1 VERVADNRN
10 IDRQSVNSTS
20 RPAYCSSNITA
31 ASAAM
36 TTRLVGYNTGL
47 FQGTTPNVCLSQQV
61 SAACV
66 AASQLSWQLGLAA
79 SWPRRRQPVR
89 LHFRSAV
96 IR

>member
-1 VERVADNRN
+1 MERVADDRN

-36 TTRLVGYNTGL
+36 TTRLVGYNTSL
-47 FQGTTPNVCLSQQV
+47 FQGTTPTVCLSQQV
-61 SAACV
+61 SPRV
-66 AASQLSWQLGLAA
+66 VPSSGLADWA
-79 SWPRRRQPVR
+79 CLRAQ

-96 IR
+96 MH